1 MKSPSKIYSPPAF
14 VSAFRISG
22 LLCLLLAVA
31 GFITGIVGETS
42 LWLGVGLVLAALGNF
57 LYADMADALARTH
70 WRVDLLAHQLQ
81 IVISE
86 AELTVARRS
95 AAEREAQASQEAEIQ
110 RVLDQQ
116 RAGLERPTSAHDNG

>member
-1 MKSPSKIYSPPAF
+1 
-14 VSAFRISG
+14 
-22 LLCLLLAVA
+22 LAVA